1 MGVDVLV
8 GILVI
13 LAVGVGG
20 TEVGLGFSAG
30 VGGTEVGLGFSMGVG
45 GREVDVGEVFCATTD
60 GDLVEATPTVVLF
73 WPDCADA
80 TIMNTQKRRMSASTD
95 EVSNSNGHDH

>member
-8 GILVI
+8 GVLVI

-20 TEVGLGFSAG
+20 AEVGLGFSVG
-30 VGGTEVGLGFSMGVG
+30 VE
-45 GREVDVGEVFCATTD
+45 GREVDVGEVFCATAD
-60 GDLVEATPTVVLF
+60 GDLVEATLTVVVF

-95 EVSNSNGHDH
+95 EVSNANGHDQ